1 MAQEISIA
9 QAGGDMKTYRHETGG
24 PKDLEDEIDEVT
36 ADLAIY
42 ATTLSDDEDECP
54 LTQNRSDCG
63 QRRHVPGNETI
74 LHDAIACKRGVRLA
88 DGHPISFTTMG
99 DVSLKSK
106 DTGRTL
112 VFRNVLLVPDLTK
125 TLISISRITDSAD
138 AASSQG
144 QRQTKRPQQRSPNR
158 CSAPELKPPFHPTRA
173 TARPHDADS
182 PFMEAPAKTMRTTA
196 DRGVTTR
203 EYEDDTALAYDVCVN
218 VVDIITIYVDDILVC
233 TDTDEEV
240 DAIINHMQAHI
251 LLSDMDPVAKLL
263 GMEIYRNEDEMTMD
277 VLQVTYIE
285 RMAAKYGLASA
296 KAFCMALQKDL

>member
-158 CSAPELKPPFHPTRA
+158 CYH
-173 TARPHDADS
+173 HDL
-182 PFMEAPAKTMRTTA
+182 R
-196 DRGVTTR
+196 RR
-203 EYEDDTALAYDVCVN
+203 H
-218 VVDIITIYVDDILVC
+218 

-240 DAIINHMQAHI
+240 DAIFNHMQAHI
-251 LLSDMDPVAKLL
+251 LLSDMGPVAKLL

-296 KAFCMALQKDL
+296 KAVDTPIPPGTNLSEDV